1 MDECPICFDACE
13 HDAVTAECCKKV
25 YHRECL
31 NKCPTCPTCRF
42 PNQTFTIVIEGDETT
57 RVALTASGVEE
68 AHDIDYFLR
77 RNILNGSDQRH
88 GVDPRHEVRV
98 VFPRMNCRLISACF
112 LAFIGVLIVFGM
124 CGAMAFALVYKQGGP
139 GSYAPPPF
147 SNNTLV

>member
-57 RVALTASGVEE
+57 RVALSASGVEE
-68 AHDIDYFLR
+68 ADYFLR
-77 RNILNGSDQRH
+77 
-88 GVDPRHEVRV
+88 DPRHEVRV
-98 VFPRMNCRLISACF
+98 IFPSMNCRLISACV
-112 LAFIGVLIVFGM
+112 LAFVGFIIVFGIV
-124 CGAMAFALVYKQGGP
+124 GVMAFALIYKQGGH
-139 GSYAPPPF
+139 APPPL
-147 SNNTLV
+147 SNYTLV